1 MINSAFPLRFDPIDA
16 SNFPSIEL
24 SLQPV
29 IRSSAGGSRR
39 VDAQTLGGS
48 ARRLAVGTHP
58 TQGFRNPA
66 CLNCGTYSAQPQGAR
81 VKGSNMFQRLTASL
95 TPTSFLPS
103 ALLGITGTK
112 ESKYATS
119 DATDDEFASDTM
131 SQFEMPKVGGAGRL
145 TPATISNVPPRSPR
159 NIRYGVFFRLCP
171 PRGRVHLC
179 HLN

>member
-1 MINSAFPLRFDPIDA
+1 M
-16 SNFPSIEL
+16 
-24 SLQPV
+24 

-39 VDAQTLGGS
+39 VDEHNLGGS

-145 TPATISNVPPRSPR
+145 TPAPISNGPPRSPR
-159 NIRYGVFFRLCP
+159 TYPIWGFFSDSAP
-171 PRGRVHLC
+171 PASRDGSIFVILTDASHHKRATFAVKDQDA
-179 HLN
+179 

>member
-1 MINSAFPLRFDPIDA
+1 
-16 SNFPSIEL
+16 
-24 SLQPV
+24 
-29 IRSSAGGSRR
+29 
-39 VDAQTLGGS
+39 
-48 ARRLAVGTHP
+48 
-58 TQGFRNPA
+58 
-66 CLNCGTYSAQPQGAR
+66 
-81 VKGSNMFQRLTASL
+81 MFQRLTASL

-145 TPATISNVPPRSPR
+145 TPAPISNGPTISADVSDM
-159 NIRYGVFFRLCP
+159 GFFFRLCP
-171 PRGRVHLC
+171 SRLEGRVHLC